1 MRDPVMLPAI
11 IKMRGEAARQGA
23 GQGKS
28 PGMGKQQQGPDRARG
43 QGTAREA
50 SGSERRGMF
59 PAVFRLGF
67 KSQAGMKHAA
77 GFQSAA
83 EPIKQAAKLSRE
95 WAMIGGKILSRRGKQ
110 VLLVLSK
117 QGGHG
122 RFDLHLDNRAGK
134 AVTLHVSLEKSDQV
148 LKIHAGKI
156 KCEWEFLRS
165 PLAQEAAGE
174 LNDSPVAA

>member
-1 MRDPVMLPAI
+1 MPKLTPLHELPLLRKGASRPVC
-11 IKMRGEAARQGA
+11 GV
-23 GQGKS
+23 
-28 PGMGKQQQGPDRARG
+28 D
-43 QGTAREA
+43 
-50 SGSERRGMF
+50 
-59 PAVFRLGF
+59 
-67 KSQAGMKHAA
+67 
-77 GFQSAA
+77 
-83 EPIKQAAKLSRE
+83 AAKLSRE